1 MSNVKNES
9 KALVSAIEGG
19 ADKDSRA
26 DIETVILIASYFIA
40 GKMSESVKALR
51 DYLAKH
57 WNGKGDVRYKRTNHR
72 ISMAVTSLEFFG
84 DLVIEEFGETLPN
97 LWKNGDVRL
106 SLREVYSLTR
116 KPKESKSA
124 EEKLYASML
133 KLNPATVAAVYQK
146 YVDSLAE
153 VQAEIDA
160 ENAKRA
166 EVAQKVGKLATASK

>member
-1 MSNVKNES
+1 MLFRS
-9 KALVSAIEGG
+9 
-19 ADKDSRA
+19 
-26 DIETVILIASYFIA
+26 
-40 GKMSESVKALR
+40 
-51 DYLAKH
+51 
-57 WNGKGDVRYKRTNHR
+57 
-72 ISMAVTSLEFFG
+72 
-84 DLVIEEFGETLPN
+84 LVIEEFGETLPN

-166 EVAQKVGKLATASK
+166 EVAQKVGKLAVASK